1 MRITKLASITIKT
14 DYSTAIA
21 QYLKS
26 KDFEI
31 VLAAGRSPAM
41 TFRMEKATT
50 FTDEVHRFCDPSTRV
65 VASHTALPRLPR
77 EQRVFAGD
85 WANDYPEDGEEND

>member
-1 MRITKLASITIKT
+1 MEITKLASITIKT

-21 QYLKS
+21 QYLKG

-41 TFRMEKATT
+41 TFRMEKGNYFRECFPSIRCLSPSLLTYT
-50 FTDEVHRFCDPSTRV
+50 ETDEVA
-65 VASHTALPRLPR
+65 VASATPLLA
-77 EQRVFAGD
+77 
-85 WANDYPEDGEEND
+85 W

>member
-1 MRITKLASITIKT
+1 MGITKLASITIKT

-21 QYLKS
+21 QYLKG

-50 FTDEVHRFCDPSTRV
+50 FVSVSRPYGAFR
-65 VASHTALPRLPR
+65 PRC
-77 EQRVFAGD
+77 
-85 WANDYPEDGEEND
+85 

>member
-1 MRITKLASITIKT
+1 MGITKLASITIKT

-21 QYLKS
+21 QYLKG

-50 FTDEVHRFCDPSTRV
+50 FVSVSRPHGAFRRRC
-65 VASHTALPRLPR
+65 
-77 EQRVFAGD
+77 
-85 WANDYPEDGEEND
+85 